1 MSAPSSGQGDTVSP
15 GGLYRTLWRWHFY
28 AGLFCI
34 PFVVILALSGSLYL
48 FRVEIE
54 SYLNRDVLHIEGMG
68 RAQTVDAIVAA
79 ALAEKPGAS
88 LAQFEVPQSP
98 LAAAKVLISAHG
110 DRTFIW
116 VRPDTLEILK
126 RVPEEATFQARV
138 SSLHGELLL
147 GDAGSL
153 VVELAASWAI
163 VMVLSGLYLWWPRHA
178 RGLAGVLYPRLR
190 QGRKRFWR
198 DLHAVTGIYV
208 SIFALF
214 LLISGLPWA
223 MVWGDAFQQVRAL
236 TGTAAVRQDW
246 SQSRS
251 AEHAQHQ
258 ADAAAG
264 VVSVD
269 GDLALQAIVARAVG
283 LGLVAPVVIVPPK
296 PAMPFWQVRS
306 DTPNRPLRA
315 TVWLSPRTGAEVA
328 RETFSDRHIIDRV
341 IGIGIAGHEGRLFG
355 LANQLLGL
363 ATALGLVVLC
373 VSAFFLW
380 RSRAPEGSLGAPP
393 PIPDARIGWGLGAL
407 ILTAGVLL
415 PVLGMCLIAVALLER
430 AVLSRWPAARRWLGL
445 SPIRARQL

>member
-1 MSAPSSGQGDTVSP
+1 M
-15 GGLYRTLWRWHFY
+15 
-28 AGLFCI
+28 
-34 PFVVILALSGSLYL
+34 VILALSGSLYL

-68 RAQTVDAIVAA
+68 PAQPADAVVAA
-79 ALAEKPGAS
+79 ALASSPGAS
-88 LAQFEVPQSP
+88 LAQFELPQSP
-98 LAAAKVLISAHG
+98 MAAVKVLISAAG
-110 DRTFIW
+110 ERTLVW

-126 RVPEEATFQARV
+126 QVPEDETFKERV
-138 SSLHGELLL
+138 ASIHGELLL

-163 VMVLSGLYLWWPRHA
+163 VMVLSGLYLWWPRQA

-198 DLHAVTGIYV
+198 DLHAVTGVYV
-208 SIFALF
+208 SVFALF

-223 MVWGDAFQQVRAL
+223 MVWGDALKQVRAM

-251 AEHAQHQ
+251 AEHAQHA
-258 ADAAAG
+258 ADAGAG
-264 VVSVD
+264 LVSVA
-269 GDLALQAIVARAVG
+269 GDLPLQTIVARAVA
-283 LGLVAPVVIVPPK
+283 LDLVAPVVLVPPK
-296 PAMPFWQVRS
+296 PATPYWQVRS

-315 TVWLSPRTGAEVA
+315 TVWLSPRKGAEVA
-328 RETFSDRHIIDRV
+328 RERFSDRHIIDRV

-363 ATALGLVVLC
+363 VTALGLIVLSI
-373 VSAFFLW
+373 SAFFLW
-380 RSRAPEGSLGAPP
+380 RSRAPVGGLGAPP
-393 PIPDARIGWGLGAL
+393 PIPDARLGWGLGAL
-407 ILTAGVLL
+407 IAAAGVLL
-415 PVLGMCLIAVALLER
+415 PVLGLCLIAVALLER

-445 SPIRARQL
+445 SPVRTQQL